1 MRIYT
6 KPKGALP
13 GIFFL
18 SIILDYDAPVIVS
31 RKFSKISDFCLKIHK
46 NMLKDFRYALVWGQS
61 VKYNP

>member
-1 MRIYT
+1 VRIYT

-13 GIFFL
+13 GIFLKIFK
-18 SIILDYDAPVIVS
+18 IDYDAPVIVS